1 MLFASVDAVADSFL
15 QGKSNC
21 QRRLDDRMIGG
32 VMKRRIK
39 RIAPLQAGKMLGV
52 LYGCMGLIFLP
63 IFMLA
68 GVAGAFAQH
77 AQQTQGAS
85 AAPAALTAGLMLAV
99 GIFMPIFYAVFG
111 FIFGIISAAIYNL
124 VARWVGGIEVEVE
137 QFE

>member
-21 QRRLDDRMIGG
+21 RRRLDDRMIGG

-52 LYGCMGLIFLP
+52 LYGCMGLIFIP
-63 IFMLA
+63 IFLLA

-77 AQQTQGAS
+77 AQQNGAS
-85 AAPAALTAGLMLAV
+85 AAPAALAAGMMLAV